1 MVVKQTEVRTMKNF
15 FVVIHGH
22 IGRLLD
28 PITDCKIAKN
38 EKEAIAICNKDKEGD
53 TGYIKVRLNKK
64 VSDLYVKKI
73 ALAEIW

>member
-64 VSDLYVKKI
+64 CLTYTLKRSH
-73 ALAEIW
+73 

>member
-1 MVVKQTEVRTMKNF
+1 MKNF

-38 EKEAIAICNKDKEGD
+38 ECQ
-53 TGYIKVRLNKK
+53 RQ
-64 VSDLYVKKI
+64 
-73 ALAEIW
+73 